1 MGTFVQFASVVAFT
15 AWGLY
20 FWVHVKDYGS
30 QPECNDKIKYVVLFF
45 TVRATA
51 PWLRGVWIAVLV
63 LSAVGLMV
71 RFGLQATIL
80 FAMQGAEEEERA
92 EDMNTVTRRSTR
104 TGTQSQ
110 AETEVSAPTVVKPWY
125 WDISISLLLSAIYST
140 VMLELTVHRNTAKLL
155 PNGTNIASG
164 VVQVEKSWVFGQ
176 VLAVVMIIASVNEVV
191 HFLFDFFARSR
202 RRLARGPLNQARE
215 EGATNQ
221 TEGRSATVEYR
232 PRGPDRSSTSTRDGS
247 PDKISS
253 GYELHN
259 LENRNAPI
267 SETVRGLDNTQSH
280 DQPVGTLR

>member
-1 MGTFVQFASVVAFT
+1 MGMFVQFASVVAFT

-20 FWVHVKDYGS
+20 FWVHVKHYGS

-63 LSAVGLMV
+63 LSAVGLMI
-71 RFGLQATIL
+71 RFGWQATIL

-92 EDMNTVTRRSTR
+92 DENTVTRRSTR

-140 VMLELTVHRNTAKLL
+140 VMLELTVRRNAAKLL

-164 VVQVEKSWVFGQ
+164 VVQVDESWAFGQ

-202 RRLARGPLNQARE
+202 RRLARGPLSQARE
-215 EGATNQ
+215 EGAANQ
-221 TEGRSATVEYR
+221 TEGRSATVEYQ
-232 PRGPDRSSTSTRDGS
+232 PRERNRSSTSTRDGS

-267 SETVRGLDNTQSH
+267 SETVRVLDNTQPH
-280 DQPVGTLR
+280 DPPVGTLR

>member
-30 QPECNDKIKYVVLFF
+30 QPECNDKIKYVILFF

-92 EDMNTVTRRSTR
+92 EEMNTVTRRSTR

-125 WDISISLLLSAIYST
+125 WDISISLLLC
-140 VMLELTVHRNTAKLL
+140 
-155 PNGTNIASG
+155 
-164 VVQVEKSWVFGQ
+164 VVCFSSPVQ
-176 VLAVVMIIASVNEVV
+176 
-191 HFLFDFFARSR
+191 RSR
-202 RRLARGPLNQARE
+202 ITTQVGDILHGHV
-215 EGATNQ
+215 GA
-221 TEGRSATVEYR
+221 Y
-232 PRGPDRSSTSTRDGS
+232 
-247 PDKISS
+247 
-253 GYELHN
+253 
-259 LENRNAPI
+259 
-267 SETVRGLDNTQSH
+267 SES
-280 DQPVGTLR
+280 